1 MNIVEYT
8 EFLVKSICKDA
19 DMIKVNC
26 YEDETGKK
34 IDILVPEHSFGVLL
48 GKEGRNIKAI
58 RTLIHAYAYLHQEKN
73 VDVQVE
79 AF

>member
-26 YEDETGKK
+26 
-34 IDILVPEHSFGVLL
+34 DILVPEHSFGVLL